1 MCVLDRAKFIVHFS
15 ISLVRTLEVVSIRR
29 GLLQA
34 CVRDVCF
41 FTGVDAWLEKVGHE
55 DDLEDTRR
63 GFRKKS
69 VNYESFRGVLCL
81 KKTEFK
87 AMNS

>member
-34 CVRDVCF
+34 CVRDVCL
-41 FTGVDAWLEKVGHE
+41 FTGVDAWLEKVGHAE
-55 DDLEDTRR
+55 DLEDTRR
-63 GFRKKS
+63 GIRKRALIM
-69 VNYESFRGVLCL
+69 NYLEAFS
-81 KKTEFK
+81 
-87 AMNS
+87 A